1 MPYCRFAK
9 LSLVRKG
16 RLRRIP
22 GKFNRRIGTRRECRL
37 DEFKVD
43 GEELRARGEAPG
55 DISDD

>member
-1 MPYCRFAK
+1 MPYYRFAK
-9 LSLVRKG
+9 LSLVKKE

-22 GKFNRRIGTRRECRL
+22 GKFNRRIGTRRKCRL
-37 DEFKVD
+37 DEFKVN